1 VHACLAPGQL
11 VHLLISRQAR
21 SLFRRSSSCSR
32 AQKNCIHASSSSS
45 PSSVRRGFLVFSEI
59 GQISPHN
66 YCKRK
71 KERKERTLSVYKLLE
86 EQRKENNSPV
96 RKQTQE
102 HFLSAKQVL
111 FIDRF
116 SLSSTPVSCLL
127 FPPPPPTALSL
138 SLSLSL
144 THTHEPQFAQS
155 RENR

>member
-1 VHACLAPGQL
+1 VLAY
-11 VHLLISRQAR
+11 LLISRQAR

-32 AQKNCIHASSSSS
+32 AQKNCILVSSSSS
-45 PSSVRRGFLVFSEI
+45 PSSVRQGFLVFSEI

-116 SLSSTPVSCLL
+116 SLSSSPVSCLL
-127 FPPPPPTALSL
+127 FPPPPPSLSL

-144 THTHEPQFAQS
+144 SHAHTHEPQFAQS